1 VSDLWPATYT
11 GNAGC
16 PPGVH
21 TLRIRNARTMPR
33 KDCGEVTEATLR
45 DAVAALAARLP
56 LAEPPDAAVAAE
68 ECRQAWRPERLR
80 VLLLAESHIATSAAE
95 LACRVALPPG
105 LDWPGPQR
113 FVRHIYCAGYGEPEL
128 LEGQLES
135 GARPRGG
142 TPQYW
147 RLMAAAEGADCPAW
161 PAVARQGTAAGPRL
175 AAKAALLHRLRARGV
190 WLTDASLVAL
200 AVPALRRHGG
210 GGLDALAL
218 RESWRLYHSDLL
230 PALAPAHVAVI
241 GLGVARAL
249 GAELD
254 RAFPGRWSALRQPNG
269 ARAPHHAHEMW
280 MTLASICDCFAPV
293 KNATQG

>member
-1 VSDLWPATYT
+1 
-11 GNAGC
+11 
-16 PPGVH
+16 
-21 TLRIRNARTMPR
+21 MPCE
-33 KDCGEVTEATLR
+33 DSGEVTQTALKG
-45 DAVAALAARLP
+45 AVAALAARLP
-56 LAEPPDAAVAAE
+56 LAEPPDAALAAE

-80 VLLLAESHIATSAAE
+80 VLLLAESHIATSAAD
-95 LACRVALPPG
+95 LACRVTLPPG
-105 LDWPGPQR
+105 LDWPGPRR

-128 LEGQLES
+128 VEAPLGPGL
-135 GARPRGG
+135 RPRGG
-142 TPQYW
+142 TPQFW

-161 PAVARQGTAAGPRL
+161 PAVARHGTEAGPRL

-210 GGLDALAL
+210 GALDALAL
-218 RESWRLYHSDLL
+218 QESWRLYHGALL
-230 PALAPAHVAVI
+230 PALAPAHVAVV

-269 ARAPHHAHEMW
+269 ARSPRHAHEMRAA
-280 MTLASICDCFAPV
+280 LASICDCFAPAR
-293 KNATQG
+293 NATQG